1 MLKIDKTVLPSPEQW
16 QIVIEGMRNPMN
28 SWGRMDSTICPASGK
43 FEDCTMFPPTGC
55 PRECDDFEKTEFCMG
70 ASDYDLM
77 KRLAAAGS
85 EHAKYRRMLPVW
97 VTITAPRY
105 WWTEYDCYKV
115 GTVANSCS
123 TMHRLMQKPFE
134 MSDFSFDRL
143 PGYKKEIKQFRPEI
157 DEEKERWKKIDADY
171 DVSDQGRIRHGK
183 RILSG
188 SVHRD
193 NYILVTLHGKQRPIH
208 RYVASAFVPNP
219 ADKPEVNHKDGNKMN
234 NAAENLEWVTSSEN
248 QKHAVENGLQPKPG
262 KTYEGKFTAEQRAEI
277 KRVWDSGVFSKR
289 RIAKEYG
296 VSHSCICSIVNDK
309 YKYAET
315 VNLFEEIARPL
326 VDTLNELRDSYL
338 ACDDADAKKRIWYAM
353 IQLLPQSYNQRR
365 TLMLNYEVLAA
376 IYRQRK
382 DHKLAEWHTFCEW
395 IETLPYAE
403 LIVGR

>member
-1 MLKIDKTVLPSPEQW
+1 MLKIEKTVLPSPEQW
-16 QIVIEGMRNPMN
+16 QIVIEGMRNPLN

-77 KRLAAAGS
+77 ERLAAAGS

-105 WWTEYDCYKV
+105 WWTEYDTYKV

-123 TMHRLMQKPFE
+123 TMHKIAAKEFTLE
-134 MSDFSFDRL
+134 DFSHEHL
-143 PGYKKEIKQFRPEI
+143 I
-157 DEEKERWKKIDADY
+157 DSLDGIWDIAAGDECRSAPLDILYTVINALNIYREKCLETK
-171 DVSDQGRIRHGK
+171 
-183 RILSG
+183 
-188 SVHRD
+188 
-193 NYILVTLHGKQRPIH
+193 
-208 RYVASAFVPNP
+208 
-219 ADKPEVNHKDGNKMN
+219 GNKC
-234 NAAENLEWVTSSEN
+234 WW
-248 QKHAVENGLQPKPG
+248 Q
-262 KTYEGKFTAEQRAEI
+262 
-277 KRVWDSGVFSKR
+277 
-289 RIAKEYG
+289 
-296 VSHSCICSIVNDK
+296 
-309 YKYAET
+309 
-315 VNLFEEIARPL
+315 
-326 VDTLNELRDSYL
+326 
-338 ACDDADAKKRIWYAM
+338 M

-365 TLMLNYEVLAA
+365 TLMLNYEVLAT

>member
-1 MLKIDKTVLPSPEQW
+1 MLKIEKTVLPSPEQW
-16 QIVIEGMRNPMN
+16 QIVIEGMRNPLN

-77 KRLAAAGS
+77 ERLAAAGS

-105 WWTEYDCYKV
+105 WWTEYDTYKV

-123 TMHRLMQKPFE
+123 TMHKIAAKEFTLE
-134 MSDFSFDRL
+134 DFSHEHL
-143 PGYKKEIKQFRPEI
+143 I
-157 DEEKERWKKIDADY
+157 DSLDGIWDIAAGDECRSAPLDILYTVINALNIYREKCLETK
-171 DVSDQGRIRHGK
+171 
-183 RILSG
+183 
-188 SVHRD
+188 
-193 NYILVTLHGKQRPIH
+193 
-208 RYVASAFVPNP
+208 
-219 ADKPEVNHKDGNKMN
+219 GNKY
-234 NAAENLEWVTSSEN
+234 WW
-248 QKHAVENGLQPKPG
+248 Q
-262 KTYEGKFTAEQRAEI
+262 
-277 KRVWDSGVFSKR
+277 
-289 RIAKEYG
+289 
-296 VSHSCICSIVNDK
+296 
-309 YKYAET
+309 
-315 VNLFEEIARPL
+315 
-326 VDTLNELRDSYL
+326 
-338 ACDDADAKKRIWYAM
+338 M

-365 TLMLNYEVLAA
+365 TLMLNYEVLAT

>member
-1 MLKIDKTVLPSPEQW
+1 MTINKFLQKYRKQRNGM
-16 QIVIEGMRNPMN
+16 QIVR
-28 SWGRMDSTICPASGK
+28 
-43 FEDCTMFPPTGC
+43 
-55 PRECDDFEKTEFCMG
+55 PRVRCADGYTV
-70 ASDYDLM
+70 SVQ
-77 KRLAAAGS
+77 AGEYHYCS
-85 EHAKYRRMLPVW
+85 
-97 VTITAPRY
+97 PR
-105 WWTEYDCYKV
+105 
-115 GTVANSCS
+115 
-123 TMHRLMQKPFE
+123 
-134 MSDFSFDRL
+134 
-143 PGYKKEIKQFRPEI
+143 
-157 DEEKERWKKIDADY
+157 ADV
-171 DVSDQGRIRHGK
+171 DH
-183 RILSG
+183 
-188 SVHRD
+188 
-193 NYILVTLHGKQRPIH
+193 
-208 RYVASAFVPNP
+208 
-219 ADKPEVNHKDGNKMN
+219 
-234 NAAENLEWVTSSEN
+234 AAENLKWVTSSEN

-365 TLMLNYEVLAA
+365 TLMLNYEVLAT

-382 DHKLAEWHTFCEW
+382 DHRLNEWQTFCEW

>member
-43 FEDCTMFPPTGC
+43 FRDCEQSGLC
-55 PRECDDFEKTEFCMG
+55 PRKEDDFAADQICFGT
-70 ASDYDLM
+70 ADLSLM
-77 KRLAAAGS
+77 ERLAAAGS

-123 TMHRLMQKPFE
+123 TMHKIAAKEFATE
-134 MSDFSFDRL
+134 DFSAEHL
-143 PGYKKEIKQFRPEI
+143 LET
-157 DEEKERWKKIDADY
+157 ER
-171 DVSDQGRIRHGK
+171 DVLDVVINALNQARCEYLRTKDK
-183 RILSG
+183 R
-188 SVHRD
+188 
-193 NYILVTLHGKQRPIH
+193 YWWQ
-208 RYVASAFVPNP
+208 
-219 ADKPEVNHKDGNKMN
+219 
-234 NAAENLEWVTSSEN
+234 
-248 QKHAVENGLQPKPG
+248 
-262 KTYEGKFTAEQRAEI
+262 
-277 KRVWDSGVFSKR
+277 
-289 RIAKEYG
+289 
-296 VSHSCICSIVNDK
+296 
-309 YKYAET
+309 
-315 VNLFEEIARPL
+315 
-326 VDTLNELRDSYL
+326 
-338 ACDDADAKKRIWYAM
+338 M

-365 TLMLNYEVLAA
+365 TLMLNYEVLAT

>member
-1 MLKIDKTVLPSPEQW
+1 MLKIEKTVLPSPKQW
-16 QIVIEGMRNPMN
+16 QIVIEGMRNPLN

-77 KRLAAAGS
+77 ERLAAAGS

-105 WWTEYDCYKV
+105 WWTEYDTYKV

-123 TMHRLMQKPFE
+123 TMHKIAAKEFTLE
-134 MSDFSFDRL
+134 DFSHEHL
-143 PGYKKEIKQFRPEI
+143 I
-157 DEEKERWKKIDADY
+157 DSLDGIWDIAAGDECRSAPLDILYTVINALNIYREKCLETK
-171 DVSDQGRIRHGK
+171 
-183 RILSG
+183 
-188 SVHRD
+188 
-193 NYILVTLHGKQRPIH
+193 
-208 RYVASAFVPNP
+208 
-219 ADKPEVNHKDGNKMN
+219 GNKY
-234 NAAENLEWVTSSEN
+234 WW
-248 QKHAVENGLQPKPG
+248 Q
-262 KTYEGKFTAEQRAEI
+262 
-277 KRVWDSGVFSKR
+277 
-289 RIAKEYG
+289 
-296 VSHSCICSIVNDK
+296 
-309 YKYAET
+309 
-315 VNLFEEIARPL
+315 
-326 VDTLNELRDSYL
+326 
-338 ACDDADAKKRIWYAM
+338 M

-365 TLMLNYEVLAA
+365 TLMLNYEVLAT